1 VGGEFCRRIPKSSIN
16 VLNGLFMHYLRA
28 AVTIF
33 FCLIVFYLV
42 SFGSAFRDLKLITGG
57 HQIIK
62 ADSALFSRKR
72 EYFKSAY
79 ISPDQQKIAVISQ
92 ISDRD
97 FNPGDTKISI
107 FNLKTQERV
116 WTHDLGRGDFSRF
129 SRAVWDTD
137 NSKILVYNLP
147 GKPKIFDSLSGTE
160 AQNSLNISPCV
171 FILDGKKI
179 IKPFYFS
186 LCSDKTEVT
195 LISKT
200 NFSILWKGSFNNSDS
215 QMRKLSGQQ
224 LNEGFEN
231 KSPDSRF
238 SIEFGN
244 RFLKISD
251 LSKENQS
258 WHITSHWSVRGIIWS
273 ENSKLIAVGGD
284 DYFFN
289 GVDGETVYPIKNM
302 LLLKWD
308 GDKFSKRRLYTYG
321 EYPTTVGFIDSSQKL
336 VALTDTSIIIW
347 KL

>member
-1 VGGEFCRRIPKSSIN
+1 
-16 VLNGLFMHYLRA
+16 MHYLRA
-28 AVTIF
+28 AIAIF
-33 FCLIVFYLV
+33 FCLLVIYLV
-42 SFGSAFRDLKLITGG
+42 SFGSSFRDLKLIAAG

-62 ADSALFSRKR
+62 ADSALFSRTR
-72 EYFKSAY
+72 EYFRSAY
-79 ISPDQQKIAVISQ
+79 ISPDEQKIAVISQ
-92 ISDRD
+92 ISEK
-97 FNPGDTKISI
+97 NYNLGDVKISV
-107 FNLKTQERV
+107 FNLQTQERI
-116 WTHDLGRGDFSRF
+116 WTHNLGRGDSSRF
-129 SRAVWDTD
+129 SRAIWNSG

-160 AQNSLNISPCV
+160 AQSSLKISPCV
-171 FILDGKKI
+171 FILDEKRI
-179 IKPFYFS
+179 IKPFYLS

-200 NFSILWKGSFNNSDS
+200 NFSILWRGSFNNANTRTKKWSV
-215 QMRKLSGQQ
+215 QQ
-224 LNEGFEN
+224 LNDGFEN

-258 WHITSHWSVRGIIWS
+258 WHITSHWSVSGIIWS

-321 EYPTTVGFIDSSQKL
+321 EYPTTVEFIDSSQKL